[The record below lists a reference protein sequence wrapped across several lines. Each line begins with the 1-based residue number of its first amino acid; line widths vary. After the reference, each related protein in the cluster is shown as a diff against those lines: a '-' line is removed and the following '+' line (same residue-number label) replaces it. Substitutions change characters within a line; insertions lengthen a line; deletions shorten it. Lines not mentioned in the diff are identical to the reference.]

1 MTNQQAAPVDSG
13 ERITDLD
20 VLRGFALFG
29 VFLANIVGIVVWG
42 YITTEAQLEASP
54 IRSLDRLV
62 HLAVRIFVDDKA
74 NTLFAF
80 LFGLGFYVQMTR
92 LSERGARFAGLYA
105 RRLLILMVIGLIHI
119 IFIWF
124 WDILHLYA
132 FLGFGL
138 LLVRKASDRMILFW
152 GIILALFGRLGFSL
166 IAELFGAYDNV
177 AYDALSSDAAVLE
190 RQALSASGDYWA
202 LMQNFWNVNWLD
214 YFKGPV
220 VGLAFYTFGR
230 FLLGMWVGRKQW
242 LHRADDFLPGFQ
254 KVFLIALP
262 LGLGLELLNQF
273 GDDIGLLSDS
283 LAGAFF
289 GEFLHMV
296 ATPLIA
302 AGYASGLVLAL
313 RTRWGALVFGVLAPV
328 GRMALTNYVM
338 QSFIIGFTLF
348 GIGPGLDLM
357 SQMTATS
364 AMAIAV
370 TGFAFQ
376 VFFSHFWLKA
386 FNFGPLEWVWRALT
400 YGNLP
405 KMRRA

>member
-1 MTNQQAAPVDSG
+1 MTVQNAAPVSSS

-29 VFLANIVGIVVWG
+29 VLIANIVGLVVWN
-42 YITTEAQLEASP
+42 YVTTEAQLEASSF
-54 IRSLDRLV
+54 RTLDRLV
-62 HLAVRIFVDDKA
+62 HFAVRLFVDDKA

-80 LFGLGFYVQMTR
+80 LFGLGFYVQMSR
-92 LSERGARFAGLYA
+92 LSERGVEFAGLYA
-105 RRLLILMVIGLIHI
+105 RRLLVLFVIGLIHL

-132 FLGFGL
+132 VLGFGL
-138 LLVRKASDRMILFW
+138 LLVRRASDRMILFW
-152 GIILALFGRLGFSL
+152 GIGLAVLGRLVFDIIFDLAGFYE
-166 IAELFGAYDNV
+166 AEAVDAISSEV
-177 AYDALSSDAAVLE
+177 AILH

-202 LMQNFWNVNWLD
+202 LVQEFWTINWFD
-214 YFKGPV
+214 YFKGPL
-220 VGLAFYTFGR
+220 VGWALYTFGR

-242 LHRADDFLPGFQ
+242 LHRAGDFLPGFRR
-254 KVFLIALP
+254 VFFIALP
-262 LGLGLELLNQF
+262 LGLALEAVNQLGGIAALSGESFASDVLSGLT
-273 GDDIGLLSDS
+273 
-283 LAGAFF
+283 
-289 GEFLHMV
+289 HMV

-302 AGYASGLVLAL
+302 AGYTSGLVLAL
-313 RTRWGALVFGVLAPV
+313 RTGWGAKIFGVLAPV

-357 SQMTATS
+357 SHATVTI
-364 AMAIAV
+364 AMFIAV
-370 TGFAFQ
+370 TGFSGQ
-376 VFFSHFWLKA
+376 IIFSYFWLKA

-405 KMRRA
+405 RMRKA

>member
-1 MTNQQAAPVDSG
+1 MTDQQAAPIGSG

-29 VFLANIVGIVVWG
+29 VFLANLVGIVVWG
-42 YITTEAQLEASP
+42 YVTTEAQLEAST

-92 LSERGARFAGLYA
+92 LGERGAGFTGLYA
-105 RRLLILMVIGLIHI
+105 RRLLILMVIGVLHI
-119 IFIWF
+119 TFIWF

-132 FLGFGL
+132 FLGFAL

-152 GIILALFGRLGFSL
+152 GLILAIFGRLGFSMF
-166 IAELFGAYDNV
+166 AELSGLYDTAV
-177 AYDALSSDAAVLE
+177 YDALSSDAAVLE
-190 RQALSASGDYWA
+190 RQALSAAGDYWA
-202 LMQNFWNVNWLD
+202 LVQDFWHVNQVD
-214 YFKGPV
+214 YFNGPII
-220 VGLAFYTFGR
+220 GLAFYTFGR
-230 FLLGMWVGRKQW
+230 FLIGMWVGRKQW
-242 LHRADDFLPGFQ
+242 LHRAGDFLPGFRN
-254 KVFLIALP
+254 VLLIALP
-262 LGLGLELLNQF
+262 LGLGLEILNQF
-273 GDDIGLLSDS
+273 GDDIGLLGDS
-283 LAGAFF
+283 LAGDFF

-302 AGYASGLVLAL
+302 AGYVSAIVLAL
-313 RTRWGALVFGVLAPV
+313 RTGLGARLFGIFAPV

-338 QSFIIGFTLF
+338 QSFIIGFALF

-357 SQMTATS
+357 SQATATS
-364 AMAIAV
+364 AMAIAFA
-370 TGFAFQ
+370 GFAFQ
-376 VFFSHFWLKA
+376 IVFSHFWLKA
-386 FNFGPLEWVWRALT
+386 FHFGPLEWVWRALT

-405 KMRRA
+405 RMRRV

>member
-1 MTNQQAAPVDSG
+1 MTDQHAGPVASG
-13 ERITDLD
+13 DRIADLD

-42 YITTEAQLEASP
+42 YVTTEAQLEASS

-92 LSERGARFAGLYA
+92 LGERGMHFSGLYA
-105 RRLLILMVIGLIHI
+105 RRLLILLVIGFLHI
-119 IFIWF
+119 TFIWF

-132 FLGFGL
+132 ILGFGL

-152 GIILALFGRLGFSL
+152 GIILAVFGRLGFSM
-166 IAELFGAYDNV
+166 IAELSGLYDNAAYDV
-177 AYDALSSDAAVLE
+177 LASEAAVLE
-190 RQALSASGDYWA
+190 RQALSAAGDYRT
-202 LMQNFWNVNWLD
+202 LIRNFWHVNWID
-214 YFKGPV
+214 YFRGPV
-220 VGLAFYTFGR
+220 IGLAFYTFGR
-230 FLLGMWVGRKQW
+230 FLIGMWVGRKQW
-242 LHRADDFLPGFQ
+242 LHRADDFLPGFRN
-254 KVFLIALP
+254 VLLIALP

-273 GDDIGLLSDS
+273 GDDLGLLGDNLASD
-283 LAGAFF
+283 FF

-302 AGYASGLVLAL
+302 AGYVSGLVLAL
-313 RTRWGALVFGVLAPV
+313 RTFWGARFFGVLAPV

-357 SQMTATS
+357 SQATATS
-364 AMAIAV
+364 AMAIAI

-376 VFFSHFWLKA
+376 IVFSHFWLKA
-386 FNFGPLEWVWRALT
+386 FTFGPLEWVWRALT

-405 KMRRA
+405 PMRRT